1 MILQPEIRCVE
12 FVDELTDWMEGDLG
26 EQRREL
32 LEEHLTIC
40 PECTRYIDQMRA
52 ALTTLRTIDE
62 TPALPGVGATVLEAL
77 RQRRSD
83 EQRSGE

>member
-40 PECTRYIDQMRA
+40 PECTRYVEQMRA
-52 ALTTLRTIDE
+52 ALTTLRTIDAS
-62 TPALPGVGATVLEAL
+62 TALPGVDATVLDAL
-77 RQRRSD
+77 RQRRG
-83 EQRSGE
+83 Q